1 MMKTTGIIMAG
12 GKSSRMG
19 TNKAL
24 LKIDGKTV
32 IERIA
37 EELQKCVD
45 EIIVVTN
52 HFDDYR
58 FLGYPMVEDIYKE
71 MGPMGGIHA
80 GLLASTTEK
89 NLVVACDM
97 PFISADL
104 GRFLLTQ
111 LDNYQVVVP
120 EIEDQFHPLFAGYK
134 KELAPIIEEALKENQ
149 LRIRYFFKQ
158 LKTKTIYLEDIT
170 KENITFNHNNVY
182 NMNYPDDYEQAKNFV
197 IKNT

>member
-37 EELQKCVD
+37 DELQKCVD

-170 KENITFNHNNVY
+170 KENITFNHENVY

>member
-1 MMKTTGIIMAG
+1 MKTTGIIMAG

-37 EELQKCVD
+37 DELQKCVD

>member
-1 MMKTTGIIMAG
+1 MKTTGIIMAG

-37 EELQKCVD
+37 DELQKCVD

-170 KENITFNHNNVY
+170 KENITFNHENVY

>member
-1 MMKTTGIIMAG
+1 MVKATGIIMAG

-24 LKIDGKTV
+24 LKIDGITV

-37 EELQKCVD
+37 NELQKCVD
-45 EIIVVTN
+45 EIIIVTN

-80 GLLASTTEK
+80 GLLASTTDK

-104 GRFLLTQ
+104 GNFLLKQ
-111 LDNYQVVVP
+111 LDDYQVVVP

-134 KELAPIIEEALKENQ
+134 KELAPLIEEALKENQ
-149 LRIRYFFKQ
+149 LRIRFFFKQ

-170 KENITFNHNNVY
+170 KENITFNHENVY

>member
-1 MMKTTGIIMAG
+1 MAG

-24 LKIDGKTV
+24 LKIENITV

-37 EELQKCVD
+37 KELQKCVD
-45 EIIVVTN
+45 EIIIVTN
-52 HFDDYR
+52 HFEDYR

-71 MGPMGGIHA
+71 KGPMGGIHS

-97 PFISADL
+97 PFISAEL
-104 GRFLLTQ
+104 GKFLLDQ
-111 LDNYQVVVP
+111 LDHYQVVVP
-120 EIEDQFHPLFAGYK
+120 DIEDQFHPLFAAYK
-134 KELAPIIEEALKENQ
+134 KELAQPIEDALKNDQ

-158 LKTKTIYLEDIT
+158 LNTKTVYLEDLT
-170 KENITFNHNNVY
+170 KANILFNGENVY
-182 NMNYPDDYEQAKNFV
+182 NMNYPEDYEKAKAFYN
-197 IKNT
+197 K

>member
-1 MMKTTGIIMAG
+1 MAG

-24 LKIDGKTV
+24 LKIEGKTV

-37 EELQKCVD
+37 DELQKCVD
-45 EIIVVTN
+45 EIIIVTN

-104 GRFLLTQ
+104 GEFLLKQ
-111 LDNYQVVVP
+111 LDDYEVVVP
-120 EIEDQFHPLFAGYK
+120 EIEDQFHPLFAAYK
-134 KELAPIIEEALKENQ
+134 KELAPLIEEALKQNQ
-149 LRIRYFFKQ
+149 LRIRFFFKQ
-158 LKTKTIYLEDIT
+158 LKTKTVYLDDIT
-170 KENITFNHNNVY
+170 KENITFNHENVY
-182 NMNYPDDYEQAKNFV
+182 NMNYPDDYEQAKSFV